1 MLDAIGWI
9 DFLATK
15 FEATGIFVWLFWS
28 RSYHYASGDRN
39 ATTAVS
45 VWHYV
50 SEAHAQERDRYEP
63 HGVQQVSVIF
73 IMKPTEPQTQCSID
87 HNPIPVKKLNY
98 KL

>member
-1 MLDAIGWI
+1 MV
-9 DFLATK
+9 TK
-15 FEATGIFVWLFWS
+15 VEATGIFVLLFWS
-28 RSYHYASGDRN
+28 RSYHYAGGDRN

-73 IMKPTEPQTQCSID
+73 IMKPTEPQTQYID
-87 HNPIPVKKLNY
+87 QNPVPVKKFN
-98 KL
+98 

>member
-1 MLDAIGWI
+1 MPLGY
-9 DFLATK
+9 
-15 FEATGIFVWLFWS
+15 FVWLFWS
-28 RSYHYASGDRN
+28 RSYHYAGGDRN

-73 IMKPTEPQTQCSID
+73 IMIPTEPQT
-87 HNPIPVKKLNY
+87 
-98 KL
+98 